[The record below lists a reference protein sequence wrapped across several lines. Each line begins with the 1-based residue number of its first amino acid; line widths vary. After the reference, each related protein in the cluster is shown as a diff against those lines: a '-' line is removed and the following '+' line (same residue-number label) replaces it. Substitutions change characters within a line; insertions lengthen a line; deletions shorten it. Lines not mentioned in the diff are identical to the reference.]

1 MRRSVLI
8 TLAITLLAGCSATGT
23 SVVRSVPGDC
33 EIESVIAAFDEQV
46 AGSDYVPTDWQPSE
60 GTDLKAAIDA
70 GGIACSYGIQVAEV
84 GGTILWA
91 PASDELWESRS
102 DQWKE
107 YGQTPIDL
115 EGFDEDAA
123 FILQDGTSADEMHV
137 WTINLL
143 VDGIWIQVGATF
155 LQTVEEASGIIE
167 AAIEATRT

>member
-23 SVVRSVPGDC
+23 SVVQSVPGDC
-33 EIESVIAAFDEQV
+33 EIESVISAFDEQV
-46 AGSDYVPTDWQPSE
+46 TGSDYVPTDWQPGE

-167 AAIEATRT
+167 AAIEATTT

>member
-1 MRRSVLI
+1 MRRNVLI

-23 SVVRSVPGDC
+23 SVVQSVPEDC
-33 EIESVIAAFDEQV
+33 EIEPVIAAFDEQV
-46 AGSDYVPTDWQPSE
+46 AGSDYVPTDWQPGE

-155 LQTVEEASGIIE
+155 LQTVEEASGIFE